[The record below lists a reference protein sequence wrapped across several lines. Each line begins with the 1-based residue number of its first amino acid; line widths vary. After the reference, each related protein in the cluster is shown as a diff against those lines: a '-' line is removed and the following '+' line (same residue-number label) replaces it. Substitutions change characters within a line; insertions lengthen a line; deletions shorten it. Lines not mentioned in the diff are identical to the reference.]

1 MPIEINE
8 LHIRSSVVQ
17 RARDDDAGER
27 GGAPDEAD
35 ADEAGDTLL
44 AQREQLLAE
53 CRRMI
58 RDALLQLRER

>member
-17 RARDDDAGER
+17 RAGDDDADER
-27 GGAPDEAD
+27 GGAPDAAD
-35 ADEAGDTLL
+35 ADEADSLQ

-58 RDALLQLRER
+58 RDALLQQRER